1 MIISVAG
8 MPQSGSTMLFNIV
21 SELFNIHNVKYESCL
36 FGPKT
41 YNRSLSFDDLILRS
55 KNNLFLV
62 KEHHYQEDLE
72 SISDFVIV
80 SKRKIKD
87 SIASRRRRG
96 KGLFSKGKR
105 MRGLHQYDEK
115 IEPYRAF
122 KEWCVYLTKD
132 CYEDWLNSC
141 SEEKILVF
149 DYDTYIDSEESKED
163 FIKNLSDLLKLNT
176 NDQQVSKLI
185 DCVKI
190 ENLKN
195 NPVAN
200 QKNFFSMNRITNKD
214 NKLKV
219 EDSLSEEEVN
229 YINKNYPNYC

>member
-1 MIISVAG
+1 MIISVVG
-8 MPQSGSTMLFNIV
+8 MPQSGSTMLFNII
-21 SELFNIHNVKYESCL
+21 SELFNIHNVEYESCL

-41 YNRSLSFDDLILRS
+41 HNRVLSFNDLKLRS

-62 KEHHYQEDLE
+62 KEHHYQADLE
-72 SISDFVIV
+72 SISGFVIV

-105 MRGLHQYDEK
+105 LRGLHQYDEK
-115 IEPYRAF
+115 LEPYHAF

-149 DYDTYIDSEESKED
+149 DYDAYIDCVGSKED

-176 NDQQVSKLI
+176 SDQQVSKLI

-195 NPVAN
+195 NSVAN
-200 QKNFFSMNRITNKD
+200 QKNFFNMNRITNKD

-219 EDSLSEEEVN
+219 EDALSEEEVN